1 MLPELFIFFTFTVI
15 SYFYISKILNPISR
29 VEIKV
34 KRKVGDILPF
44 LTQEDLLMKWSSGMQ
59 YSSPLNISPDEIKIG
74 MKLFQ
79 VFNVM
84 NMESKMTLE
93 VINFEKDTIL
103 QFKVDSE
110 DTDEKLT
117 YNFLKISENETRIQ
131 MVTVFRLKKLI
142 YNLATPAVMFF
153 LHRKLEKDFKKLAE
167 FLNE

>member
-1 MLPELFIFFTFTVI
+1 MLLELFIFTVL
-15 SYFYISKILNPISR
+15 SYFYISKIINPISL

-34 KRKVGDILPF
+34 KRKVGEILPF

-59 YSSPLNISPDEIKIG
+59 SSTPLNISPDEIKIG

-79 VFNVM
+79 VFNVI

-93 VINFEKDTIL
+93 VINFEKETIL

-117 YNFLKISENETRIQ
+117 YNFFKVSENETRIQ
-131 MVTVFRLKKLI
+131 MVTEFRLKNLI
-142 YNLATPAVMFF
+142 YNLATPVVMFF
-153 LHRKLEKDFKKLAE
+153 LHRKLEKDFEKLAE